1 MSADNFVLIKEI
13 KPKRYSVSLK
23 SVEVSAGYN
32 RKYFTD
38 LEEAI
43 RYANSLVEE
52 YQAEY
57 GIIIDLLDK
66 GINNS

>member
-23 SVEVSAGYN
+23 SIEISAGYN
-32 RKYFTD
+32 RRYFTD

-52 YQAEY
+52 YQVEY
-57 GIIIDLLDK
+57 GIVIDLLDK
-66 GINNS
+66 ETNNG

>member
-23 SVEVSAGYN
+23 SIDLPAGYN

-38 LEEAI
+38 LEEAV
-43 RYANSLVEE
+43 RYANSLVGEF
-52 YQAEY
+52 QAEY
-57 GIIIDLLDK
+57 GIVIDLLDK
-66 GINNS
+66 RISNS